1 MNTKLLRQKILDLA
15 IRGNLTEQKKS
26 DGTTRDLLVSI
37 AASSAC
43 HSERSAKGAK
53 SSRVILSKRSASKDL
68 AKEIIPLDKSE
79 APFEIPE
86 NWEWVRLG
94 DLMCKIGSGSTPTG
108 GKKIYGHT
116 GIMFIRSQNVYNDG
130 LILDDVAFIDSAIHE
145 KMQGSKVVASDLLLN
160 ITGASIGRCS
170 IVPKDFE
177 TANINQHVL
186 ILRLICK
193 AMLGYVHTAITS
205 KFVFGQIMA
214 SQVGGTKEGLSA
226 ERAKSLLIPL
236 PPLAEQQRIV
246 TAIENAFAEI
256 TEIENNQELL
266 KKHIKQGRQKILDL
280 AIHGKLTQ
288 HLKTD
293 GTTKDLLKQISSNV
307 ILSNAKNP
315 AETVKSSRVILSK
328 RSASKDLAKEII
340 PLDKTTAPFE
350 IPSTWEWVKINDI
363 ALDMADGPFGSNLKA
378 EHYTDK
384 KEARII
390 QLSNIAE
397 NGWRDENVR
406 YTTFEHAK
414 NNVFRSVVEPGNL
427 VVAKMMPAG
436 RTMIC
441 PSTEKMYVLS
451 SDAVKLVP
459 NDNLVDRQFLC
470 LVMNSP
476 SFRAQINDN
485 IQGTTRLR
493 TSISKLRDCMLALPP
508 LAEQQ
513 RIVATIEQAFA
524 ELDSME

>member
-15 IRGNLTEQKKS
+15 IRGKLTEQKKS
-26 DGTTRDLLVSI
+26 DGTTKDLLKQIFSN
-37 AASSAC
+37 
-43 HSERSAKGAK
+43 
-53 SSRVILSKRSASKDL
+53 VILSNAKNPGKSKN
-68 AKEIIPLDKSE
+68 APKEIIPLDKSE

-94 DLMCKIGSGSTPTG
+94 DVCEIKSSKRVFESDYVESGVPFYRSKEIGDLSRGEEIKTSLFI
-108 GKKIYGHT
+108 KKIHFDDLKEKYGVPQAGDVLIT
-116 GIMFIRSQNVYNDG
+116 SVGTIGNTWICDG
-130 LILDDVAFIDSAIHE
+130 RDFYYKD
-145 KMQGSKVVASDLLLN
+145 GN
-160 ITGASIGRCS
+160 ITQIRKNLHIESKYIQLFLASPVFFKQALSTAAGTAQAALT
-170 IVPKDFE
+170 IVKLN
-177 TANINQHVL
+177 A
-186 ILRLICK
+186 
-193 AMLGYVHTAITS
+193 
-205 KFVFGQIMA
+205 
-214 SQVGGTKEGLSA
+214 
-226 ERAKSLLIPL
+226 LLFPL

-280 AIHGKLTQ
+280 AIRGKLTEQ
-288 HLKTD
+288 KKSD
-293 GTTKDLLKQISSNV
+293 GTTKDLLESIMAASSECH
-307 ILSNAKNP
+307 P
-315 AETVKSSRVILSK
+315 E
-328 RSASKDLAKEII
+328 RSAAKSKDLAKKKQTAEPKQIV

-350 IPSTWEWVKINDI
+350 IPESWEWVKINDI

-513 RIVATIEQAFA
+513 RIVTTIEQSFA
-524 ELDSME
+524 EFDAMEQRI